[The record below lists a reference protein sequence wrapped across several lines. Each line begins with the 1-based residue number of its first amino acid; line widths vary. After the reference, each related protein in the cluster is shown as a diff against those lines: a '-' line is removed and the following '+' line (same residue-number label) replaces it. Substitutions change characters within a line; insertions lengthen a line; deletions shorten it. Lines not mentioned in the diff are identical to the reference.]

1 MTIDFS
7 ELRNKRS
14 SSLDTL
20 NAAMNKMSNTSNY
33 SSDDDLYWKPEVD
46 KVGNGYAVIRFLPAP
61 AGEDVPFVRIW
72 DHGFQGPGGWYIE
85 KSLTT
90 LGSDHS
96 DPVSEYNSKLWN
108 SGVEKNKEI
117 ARKQKRRL
125 KYIANIYVVKD
136 PANPQNEGKVFLYS
150 FGKKIFEKINDAM
163 NPRFQDETPLNP
175 FDFWEGANFKIK
187 IRKVEGWSNYDSS
200 EFAEP
205 SQLAD
210 DSQLESIWK
219 QEHSLKEI
227 IDPKNFKSYDEL
239 KSKLNKVLGLNTP
252 SVQEQN
258 VDSEY
263 NAMTPSEPSFGTVA
277 TAAVTGAV
285 VGGMAG
291 FSAGRNSA
299 LDEALD
305 DDIPWDT
312 SSGSSGTDDIMAEY
326 ERLANG

>member
-7 ELRNKRS
+7 ELKNKRGT
-14 SSLDTL
+14 SLDTL
-20 NAAMNKMSNTSNY
+20 NSAMNKMSNTNNY
-33 SSDDDLYWKPEVD
+33 SSDDDQYWKPEVD

-85 KSLTT
+85 RSLTT
-90 LGSDHS
+90 LGQD

-125 KYIANIYVVKD
+125 KYISNIYVVKD

-163 NPRFQDETPLNP
+163 NPRFPDEQPINP

-187 IRKVEGWSNYDSS
+187 IRKVEGWSNYDTS
-200 EFAEP
+200 EFADP

-219 QEHSLKEI
+219 QQHSLKEI

-239 KSKLNKVLGLNTP
+239 KSKLNKVLGVNVP

-263 NAMTPSEPSFGTVA
+263 SAMTPAETSFGTVA
-277 TAAVTGAV
+277 TAAA

-291 FSAGRNSA
+291 FTAGHNTS
-299 LDEALD
+299 LDETLD

-312 SSGSSGTDDIMAEY
+312 PSTSSDSSGTDDIMAEY